1 MTMSLPLSLT
11 PPPRTL
17 VSFDIGIKNLA
28 YCYLTDVS
36 GAAPVVHDWR
46 IVDLMSTGDAG
57 PGACLGRA
65 PPPTCTC
72 LLATQ
77 RRSAP
82 PKTCTRAAKYTHPAT
97 PGVWYCDAHAKSHMT
112 PENGW
117 SFPKRIHGRTKLG
130 GMRLAD
136 LNALA
141 TQVRP
146 PPLPPGSPTTK
157 AVLVQNLWEHFQ
169 KTWFVPAQAV
179 PAAPNANH
187 ADVIALGRNLI
198 RRMDALTAAWP
209 HPPTHV
215 LLENQIST
223 MASRMM
229 TIQGE
234 VMMYFLVRFPEAHIE
249 FISSK
254 NKLKF
259 FAEASVPVP
268 VPVQLPGAGTEGTTA
283 KKAQNERYKQ
293 HKRDAILYTKQLMD
307 KYAATLG
314 PWEPTLAAS
323 KKKDDLCDCFL
334 QAMWYRSNR
343 RA

>member
-1 MTMSLPLSLT
+1 MTMSMSTVT
-11 PPPRTL
+11 PPRVL

-57 PGACLGRA
+57 PGERLGRA

-97 PGVWYCDAHAKSHMT
+97 PGVWYCDAHAKSHIT

-130 GMRLAD
+130 SMRLAD

-141 TQVRP
+141 SHVRMP
-146 PPLPPGSPTTK
+146 PPAPGATK

-169 KTWFVPAQAV
+169 KTWFVPGQAV

-198 RRMDALTAAWP
+198 RRMDALTADWP

-223 MASRMM
+223 IASRMM

-254 NKLKF
+254 NKLKGF
-259 FAEASVPVP
+259 PVP
-268 VPVQLPGAGTEGTTA
+268 SPSDPAPPTGTEGGTA

-293 HKRDAILYTKQLMD
+293 HKRDAILYTQHLMETFSE
-307 KYAATLG
+307 TLG
-314 PWEPTLAAS
+314 RWEPTLAVS